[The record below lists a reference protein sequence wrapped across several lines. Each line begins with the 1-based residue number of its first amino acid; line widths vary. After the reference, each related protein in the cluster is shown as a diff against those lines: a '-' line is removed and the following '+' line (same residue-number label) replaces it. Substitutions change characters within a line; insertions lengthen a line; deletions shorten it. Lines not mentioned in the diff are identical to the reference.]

1 MNKPVP
7 PSSETRDKIDSDVE
21 SFLKSGGKIT
31 KIDRGVSGYQQSKH
45 IVINPARKTAAVLN
59 SKASNE

>member
-7 PSSETRDKIDSDVE
+7 PSSETREKIDTDVE
-21 SFLKSGGKIT
+21 DFLKNGGKIT

-45 IVINPARKTAAVLN
+45 IVINPARKSAAAAMN
-59 SKASNE
+59 TKA

>member
-7 PSSETRDKIDSDVE
+7 PSSETREKLDTDVE
-21 SFLKSGGKIT
+21 AFLKKGGKIT

-45 IVINPARKTAAVLN
+45 IVINPARKSAAAMN
-59 SKASNE
+59 SKA